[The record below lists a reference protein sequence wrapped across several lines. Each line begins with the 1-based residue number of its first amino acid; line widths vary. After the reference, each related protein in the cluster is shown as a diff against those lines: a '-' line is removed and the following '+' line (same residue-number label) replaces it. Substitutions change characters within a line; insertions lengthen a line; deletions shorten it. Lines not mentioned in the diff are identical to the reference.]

1 MKKAK
6 LIVETDFILSDV
18 DPRLFGSFIEH
29 LGRAVYEGIY
39 EPGHPTADEQGFRKD
54 VIKLI
59 KDINVPIV
67 RYPGGNFVSGY
78 NWEDGVG
85 PVKDRPRRMELAWR
99 SIEDNSFGTNE
110 FMDWC
115 KKANTEPMMAVNLG
129 TRGPEEARQLVEYCN
144 HPGGTALSDLR
155 KRHGWDKPHN
165 VKLWCLG
172 NEMDGPWQMGHK
184 NMNEY
189 ARTAREAAKLMKW
202 VDPAIE
208 LVACGSSNSSMS
220 TFGDYEMAVLNEC
233 YEDVDYVSLHTYYG
247 NRNGDSASFMAQTM
261 DMDAFIKSVAAMTD
275 AIQGKKHGK
284 KRIQLSFD
292 EWNVWFHSN
301 QSDSEIPSWQQAP
314 PMLEDLYTHE
324 DAVVVGLMLI
334 TLLKN
339 ADRVKVACLAQL
351 VNVIAPILTEKGG
364 SAWVQS
370 IFWPFM
376 QASQYGRGTVMQGI
390 LKAPLHDT
398 KQFTDVPVVDAVV
411 IRNDENGE
419 VTLFVANRDLEESV
433 SFETELRGF
442 NGLKVLEHLV
452 LANEDRNAFNTKD
465 KPNAVHPV
473 AGNAVCDGVVVT
485 VVIPKCSWNMIRLV
499 KA

>member
-39 EPGHPTADEQGFRKD
+39 EPGHPTADKHGFRQD
-54 VIKLI
+54 VLKLV
-59 KDINVPIV
+59 KDIDVPIV

-85 PVKDRPRRMELAWR
+85 PVKNRPSRMELAWR
-99 SIEDNSFGTNE
+99 STEDNSFGTNE

-115 KKANTEPMMAVNLG
+115 KKAKTAPMMAVNLG

-155 KRHGWDKPHN
+155 KSHGWKKPHG

-184 NMNEY
+184 NAKEY
-189 ARTAREAAKLMKW
+189 ARSAHEAAKLMKW
-202 VDPAIE
+202 VDPTIE

-220 TFGDYEMAVLNEC
+220 TFGDYELVVLDEC
-233 YEDVDYVSLHTYYG
+233 YHDVDYISLHTYYG
-247 NRNGDSASFMAQTM
+247 NRDGDSANFLAKTM
-261 DMDAFIKSVAAMTD
+261 DMDQFIKSVAAMTD
-275 AIQGKKHGK
+275 AVQGKKHGK
-284 KRIQLSFD
+284 KKIQLSFD

-301 QSDSEIPSWQQAP
+301 QADNEIPSWTKAP
-314 PMLEDLYTHE
+314 AMLEDVYTHE

-351 VNVIAPILTEKGG
+351 VNVIAPIMTEKNG
-364 SAWVQS
+364 SAWVQT
-370 IFWPFM
+370 IFWPYM
-376 QASQYGRGTVMQGI
+376 QASRYGRGTVMHGI

-398 KQFTDVPVVDAVV
+398 KEFTDVPVVDAVV
-411 IRNDENGE
+411 IRNDENNE
-419 VTLFVANRDLEESV
+419 ITIFAANRDLEESV
-433 SFETELRGF
+433 QFETELRGF
-442 NGLKVLEHLV
+442 GRMKVLEHSI
-452 LANEDRNAFNTKD
+452 LANDDIQAYNTKENPD
-465 KPNAVHPV
+465 NVKPVNGKATF
-473 AGNAVCDGVVVT
+473 AKGMLSANL
-485 VVIPKCSWNMIRLV
+485 PKCSWNMIRLA
-499 KA
+499 KW